1 MNMAM
6 ETPSRTI
13 EDFLWKNI
21 SQDWLIQPLK
31 YLCTH
36 SAIYGVNISS
46 EAYVQDGIRF
56 LRTTDIREDGV
67 LNEGGV
73 YLPKELAQG
82 YILQDGDLL
91 ISRSGTVGRAFL
103 YSSQYGLCSYAGYL
117 VRFVLQSTQ
126 SPRYYFYITKSSQF
140 QLWLGTASIEST
152 INNVN
157 GEKYA
162 NFLLPNPPLSQQRR
176 IADYLDRET
185 AKLDALIGAKKRLLE
200 LLAEKRR
207 SLITQ
212 AVTRGLKPD
221 VPMQDSG
228 IESLGNIPAH
238 WNIEHLKY
246 HLFNIEQGW
255 SPQSDNFPAALDEW
269 GVLKVGAVNGWDF
282 NSNENKR
289 IPPELEI
296 PLEYEIRSG
305 DILVSRANTPEL
317 VGSASLVKEVRS
329 KLILCDKLYR
339 LIPQGN
345 RLLPEYLVFYLRSSS
360 SRFEFERDASG
371 SSSSMQNISQ
381 GTLANLWIPIPPVD
395 EQIQMVTY
403 IKNKL
408 SLIEKL
414 ETTARQVIA
423 LLQERRTSLIS
434 TAVTGQLQI
443 PN

>member
-1 MNMAM
+1 MITYVK
-6 ETPSRTI
+6 E
-13 EDFLWKNI
+13 
-21 SQDWLIQPLK
+21 PLK
-31 YLCTH
+31 YLATINDEALAEQTNPCQE
-36 SAIYGVNISS
+36 IQYIDIGNVDSS
-46 EAYVQDGIRF
+46 GKINEITEYRF
-56 LRTTDIREDGV
+56 EDAPSRARRIV
-67 LNEGGV
+67 R
-73 YLPKELAQG
+73 
-82 YILQDGDLL
+82 DGDIIISTVRTYLQAIAPIDSPPDNLIVSTGFAVVRSKRERLDASYCKYALL
-91 ISRSGTVGRAFL
+91 TPEFIGEVVSRSVGI
-103 YSSQYGLCSYAGYL
+103 SYPAINA
-117 VRFVLQSTQ
+117 SD
-126 SPRYYFYITKSSQF
+126 
-140 QLWLGTASIEST
+140 LGNIEVC
-152 INNVN
+152 I
-157 GEKYA
+157 
-162 NFLLPNPPLSQQRR
+162 PPLSKQRQ
-176 IADYLDRET
+176 IAEYLDRET
-185 AKLDALIGAKKRLLE
+185 AKIDALIAAKKRLLE

-207 SLITQ
+207 SLITH
-212 AVTRGLKPD
+212 AVTRGLKAD

-228 IESLGNIPAH
+228 IKSLGDIPAH

-255 SPQSDNFPAALDEW
+255 SPQSDNFPADLDEW

-434 TAVTGQLQI
+434 AAVTGQLQI
-443 PN
+443 TD